1 MSEEEIRKF
10 CEDFAFNFTSKLS
23 LDHFFD
29 TITGN
34 QIAAVYEDL
43 VKELETYV
51 KRMITF
57 NHLEKTKED

>member
-10 CEDFAFNFTSKLS
+10 CEDFAFNFTAKLS

-34 QIAAVYEDL
+34 KIAAVYEDL

-57 NHLEKTKED
+57 NHLEKTK